1 VFLEFAQNGTRRGKI
16 ENGNS
21 IRVLLVDDH
30 QFAREGLKRM
40 LELDSCIKV
49 VGEAVNGHEAVAQ
62 AEVLSPDVILMDIKM
77 PGGDGIEATRLLKE
91 KEADCRIIM
100 LTLYEEYLSEAMKA
114 GAVGYLLKD
123 VKRDE
128 LVHAVRAAHEGR
140 VPLSALSKEPFAEF
154 TASAGD
160 ADQVCLA
167 ERELQILRLIA
178 EGFTSKEIGA
188 QLFLTETTVKR
199 IVQRIFEK
207 IDVHSR
213 SEAIAQAFKRKL
225 I

>member
-1 VFLEFAQNGTRRGKI
+1 M

-62 AEVLSPDVILMDIKM
+62 AELLSPDIILMDIKM

-91 KEADCRIIM
+91 KQPDCKIIM
-100 LTLYEEYLSEAMKA
+100 LTLYEEYIAEAMEA
-114 GAVGYLLKD
+114 GALGYVLKD
-123 VKRDE
+123 VKREE
-128 LVHAVRAAHEGR
+128 LVRAVRAAQEGR
-140 VPLSALSKEPFAEF
+140 VPLSALSKEFFAKF

-160 ADQVCLA
+160 PNRPYLA
-167 ERELQILRLIA
+167 ERELEVLRLIA
-178 EGFTSKEIGA
+178 EGFTTKEIGA
-188 QLFLTETTVKR
+188 QLFLSEATIKR
-199 IVQRIFEK
+199 DVQRIFDK
-207 IDVHSR
+207 LDARNR
-213 SEAIAQAFKRKL
+213 SEAIAEAYKRKL